1 MRQQIAINIKTQAYH
16 RMLGEHFTLH
26 DCTGGYAHLTGE
38 ERAETRVLITAGF
51 KGATGAEMDE
61 LPNLGLICCVGTGYE
76 GIDVQAA
83 IARGIRVSHGAG
95 VNAGAVA
102 DHAMA
107 LLLAAVRC
115 IPHQDRL
122 TRSGAWNYT
131 ETPRP
136 LVSRKKM
143 GIFGMGGIGA
153 ALARRASAFD
163 IEVRYHS
170 RTPKADLPYAYVPS
184 LLELAQQVDY
194 LVACVPGGAG
204 TQHAVNAEVLEA
216 LGPKGYLFNVGRG
229 SAVDTGALI
238 AALRSG
244 GIAGAGLDVFE
255 NEPEVPAELCAL
267 ENVVLTPHMAGNAPE
282 VQEMASDLMRENI
295 AAFNA
300 GQPLVTPVPE
310 MKVFA
315 SAG

>member
-1 MRQQIAINIKTQAYH
+1 MSQHVAINIKTQAYH
-16 RMLGEHFTLH
+16 SMLGAHYTLH
-26 DCTGGYAHLTGE
+26 DCTAGYTHLTDE
-38 ERAETRVLITAGF
+38 ERAATRVLVTAGF
-51 KGATGAEMDE
+51 RGATGAEMDE
-61 LPNLGLICCVGTGYE
+61 LPNLALICCVGTGYE

-83 IARGIRVSHGAG
+83 LARGIRVSHGAG

-107 LLLAAVRC
+107 LLLSAVRA

-153 ALARRASAFD
+153 ALARRAAAFD
-163 IEVRYHS
+163 IEVSYHS
-170 RTPKADLPYAYVPS
+170 RTPKTDLPYAYVAS
-184 LLELAQQVDY
+184 LRELAEASDY
-194 LVACVPGGAG
+194 LVACVPGGPS

-216 LGPKGYLFNVGRG
+216 LGPKGYFFNVGRG
-229 SAVDTGALI
+229 SVVDTAALI
-238 AALRSG
+238 AALQSG
-244 GIAGAGLDVFE
+244 TIKGAGLDVFE
-255 NEPEVPAELCAL
+255 TEPDVPAELCAL

-282 VQEMASDLMRENI
+282 VQEMAADLIRENI
-295 AAFNA
+295 TAFNEGRA
-300 GQPLVTPVPE
+300 LVSPVPE
-310 MKVFA
+310 MRA
-315 SAG
+315 LTPAI

>member
-1 MRQQIAINIKTQAYH
+1 MPQQIAINIKTQAYH
-16 RMLGEHFTLH
+16 RMLGERFTLH
-26 DCTGGYAHLTGE
+26 DCTAGYAHLTE
-38 ERAETRVLITAGF
+38 TERAAIRVLITAGF
-51 KGATGAEMDE
+51 KGVTGAEMDE

-83 IARGIRVSHGAG
+83 IDRGIRVTHGAG

-107 LLLAAVRC
+107 LLLSVVRC

-153 ALARRASAFD
+153 ALARRATAFD
-163 IEVRYHS
+163 IEVSYHS
-170 RTPKADLPYAYVPS
+170 RSPKPELPYAYVPS
-184 LLELAQQVDY
+184 LLELAERVDY
-194 LVACVPGGAG
+194 LVACVPGGAA
-204 TQHAVNAEVLEA
+204 TQHAVNAEVLAA
-216 LGPKGYLFNVGRG
+216 LGPQGYLFNVGRG
-229 SAVDTGALI
+229 TVVDTDALI
-238 AALRSG
+238 AALQAG
-244 GIAGAGLDVFE
+244 TLKGAGLDVFE
-255 NEPEVPAELCAL
+255 HEPEVPTALCAL

-282 VQEMASDLMRENI
+282 VQQMATDLMCDNI
-295 AAFNA
+295 AAFAA
-300 GQPLVTPVPE
+300 GAPLVTPVPE
-310 MKVFA
+310 MRA
-315 SAG
+315 LATAG